1 MKDAALAMAKRLLM
15 DSIWKSANLEGLGTT
30 YSKTEAIIR
39 NAPTIT
45 TANEVLFVINMKCA
59 WQFLFNNKTPP
70 KCTSTILLIFL
81 NF

>member
-45 TANEVLFVINMKCA
+45 TANEVLFVINM
-59 WQFLFNNKTPP
+59 
-70 KCTSTILLIFL
+70 
-81 NF
+81 